1 MDDWTPA
8 KLSLFLALLVL
19 WITSGCQ
26 RSDRKQQ
33 DNAAFSQPTRSD
45 QVSAVSYPLFFVT
58 GKLLEGTS
66 IQLDLVAPPA
76 DAPEPWTPNQQQIE
90 TLQASDLIVANGSG
104 APYAKWM
111 VRVSLPESRVIQTTD
126 NFSIEDFIMVKDHR
140 VVHQHGPEG
149 EHSHPF
155 MVAETWLDPAMLK
168 KQADEIAT
176 ALTRC
181 YPTLKNQVGKNL
193 EQLNQ
198 ALDRLTK
205 RLEGVPQGNV
215 ITSTPR
221 LKYLT
226 RAAGLQDTH
235 LLWFDLPE
243 QTTWQATGEKAF
255 LDRVQGSGSTCILF
269 DTDPPKW
276 LKERLRELG
285 YPVVSLDT
293 FSRGGLPGDGDF
305 LQVMENNFATL
316 QDSLSR

>member
-1 MDDWTPA
+1 MHYQTLA
-8 KLSLFLALLVL
+8 KLAILLALPVL
-19 WITSGCQ
+19 WMPCGCQ
-26 RSDRKQQ
+26 RNDRTPQ
-33 DNAAFSQPTRSD
+33 DNTAFSQPTRSD
-45 QVSAVSYPLFFVT
+45 QVSAISYPLFFVT

-76 DAPEPWTPNQQQIE
+76 NAPEPWTPDQQQIE
-90 TLQASDLIVANGSG
+90 TLQASDLIIANGSG
-104 APYAKWM
+104 APFAKWM

-126 NFSIEDFIMVKDHR
+126 NFSIEEFIMVKDHR

-168 KQADEIAT
+168 KQAEEIAV
-176 ALTRC
+176 ALIRC
-181 YPTLKNQVGKNL
+181 YPTLDNQVRENL

-198 ALDRLTK
+198 SLDRLTEQVK
-205 RLEGVPQGNV
+205 GIPKGNV

-243 QTTWQATGEKAF
+243 QSTWQTTGEKAF
-255 LDRVQGSGSTCILF
+255 IDRAQEAGSSCMLF
-269 DTDPPKW
+269 DTDPPNW
-276 LKERLRELG
+276 LRERLRELG
-285 YPVVSLDT
+285 YPVVSLNS
-293 FSRGGLPGDGDF
+293 FSRGGLPSEGDF
-305 LQVMENNFATL
+305 LQVMENNLATL
-316 QDSLSR
+316 QDGLSR